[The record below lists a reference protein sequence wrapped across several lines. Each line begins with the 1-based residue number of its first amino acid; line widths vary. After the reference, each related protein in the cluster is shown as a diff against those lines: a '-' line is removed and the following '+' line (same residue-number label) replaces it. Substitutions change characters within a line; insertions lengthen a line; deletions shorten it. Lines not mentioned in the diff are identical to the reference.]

1 MNKLIALAALVM
13 VLSGC
18 GAADRIGANWTGK
31 GSEVCQGGVV
41 YLQFTSGV
49 TPKYKPDGSI
59 YTCN

>member
-1 MNKLIALAALVM
+1 MNKLLAM
-13 VLSGC
+13 VVCVGLLSGC
-18 GAADRIGANWTGK
+18 GVTDHVGAMLTGK

-49 TPKYKPDGSI
+49 TPKYKPDGSL